1 MNSNSLIQASVAIPA
16 SQLEYV
22 VQLIENVGGYI
33 RVSRSEDDSS
43 GLQNLIDSG
52 ARKIREVRQKSGLT
66 QKDLAVALGVPQSR
80 ISDYEGGVRN
90 MPQNISTKLDRLIA
104 ESRGISFIGN
114 SDSCQNERIPLMSSR
129 KFMTPR
135 HLFRSYSKVTNH
147 LRKGGNFEVNGM
159 LSAQVG
165 KSAFEINRM
174 LVEEQI
180 SFDKMCQH
188 LNDKRMADH
197 PYPKVE
203 AHLRNMLYYSRHE
216 LVEQWGLMSVLDVSE
231 YKEIP
236 PCLLIT
242 IDGRELAVM
251 DDDST
256 SVMNLVRRAE
266 KVRSPLLERLSEI
279 AHTK

>member
-1 MNSNSLIQASVAIPA
+1 MSINNLIQASIAIPA

-90 MPQNISTKLDRLIA
+90 MPQSISAKLDRLA
-104 ESRGISFIGN
+104 EASRGTKAIDNG
-114 SDSCQNERIPLMSSR
+114 DSWQNGRASLMNSR

-135 HLFRSYSKVTNH
+135 HLFKDYSKVSNH

-197 PYPKVE
+197 PYTKVE

-216 LVEQWGLMSVLDVSE
+216 LVGQWGLMSVLGVSE